1 MSELRPLLALE
12 RLNARRL
19 VGPLAVII
27 VGTLLFTGGVVWG
40 SLGGIGRLGLR
51 AGLAIMYAPPLL
63 VILGALGLF
72 AGDRMPLL
80 GTLPARRRTIVTAR
94 FISLG
99 VLTGLALVM
108 ALVQSLWS
116 DMGVQSG
123 ISPVLAGLF
132 VVCLVAPLAYRRG
145 ADQGQWS
152 TALLVVAG
160 VGLGIILFAGVV
172 AAFLLQAGSFSGFV
186 SSVFELGEL
195 ALPYLFPG
203 LYPDLTEWLVAVA
216 VALPMSYAACVFIFE
231 GRDL

>member
-160 VGLGIILFAGVV
+160 VAWESSSSREWSRHSSCRRGRS
-172 AAFLLQAGSFSGFV
+172 QASCPPFS
-186 SSVFELGEL
+186 SSESWRS
-195 ALPYLFPG
+195 PTSSPG
-203 LYPDLTEWLVAVA
+203 CTPT
-216 VALPMSYAACVFIFE
+216 
-231 GRDL
+231 